1 MKRKSFLVVLGLL
14 VFLAAA
20 SSASVAQVKQI
31 EMHIDG
37 YLCGN

>member
-1 MKRKSFLVVLGLL
+1 MRVYSAILAVLLFG
-14 VFLAAA
+14 V
-20 SSASVAQVKQI
+20 VAQAQVRQI

>member
-1 MKRKSFLVVLGLL
+1 MRKSFYLAIVALT
-14 VFLAAA
+14 FLCG
-20 SSASVAQVKQI
+20 SVAQAQVKQI

>member
-1 MKRKSFLVVLGLL
+1 MRRNIVLATIGLIFFLGNVGGLH
-14 VFLAAA
+14 
-20 SSASVAQVKQI
+20 AQVKQI

>member
-1 MKRKSFLVVLGLL
+1 MTKRVYVAMLAILLFGLV
-14 VFLAAA
+14 AQ
-20 SSASVAQVKQI
+20 AQVKQI

>member
-1 MKRKSFLVVLGLL
+1 MRKSFY
-14 VFLAAA
+14 LAIVALIFHFGSFA
-20 SSASVAQVKQI
+20 QAQVKQI